1 MLCAVDGSRRFLP
14 PGWAVAM
21 RFLIFGLVLLVA
33 VVTFS
38 VLGSFES
45 ILGAA
50 CSISSSMLLPALFF
64 YRWAGLK
71 VTVVAC
77 ADNDGQSTMRPSC
90 AGPAGYIG
98 MNSAGDASWQW
109 LCYLVL
115 V

>member
-1 MLCAVDGSRRFLP
+1 MQLYKASLLLCAVDGSRRILP

-38 VLGSFES
+38 VLGCFES

-64 YRWAGLK
+64 YRCAGLNDC
-71 VTVVAC
+71 TVAIFAC
-77 ADNDGQSTMRPSC
+77 ADDGLSKSET
-90 AGPAGYIG
+90 
-98 MNSAGDASWQW
+98 
-109 LCYLVL
+109 
-115 V
+115 

>member
-1 MLCAVDGSRRFLP
+1 MQTLETRCKKIKGILLLCAEDGSRRFLP

-64 YRWAGLK
+64 YRWGGLK
-71 VTVVAC
+71 DCTVILAMC
-77 ADNDGQSTMRPSC
+77 
-90 AGPAGYIG
+90 
-98 MNSAGDASWQW
+98 
-109 LCYLVL
+109 
-115 V
+115 

>member
-1 MLCAVDGSRRFLP
+1 MQLTTDMSEGIKGILLLCAEDGSRRFLP

-64 YRWAGLK
+64 YRWGGLK
-71 VTVVAC
+71 DCTVVVFVVC
-77 ADNDGQSTMRPSC
+77 
-90 AGPAGYIG
+90 
-98 MNSAGDASWQW
+98 
-109 LCYLVL
+109 
-115 V
+115 